1 MAGGA
6 GAPAAAV
13 PAAGACAGGGGWRS
27 GVPTLGGLRV
37 VGGGVRAGVR
47 GVEGDES
54 VGRHAEDVDDNF
66 GGKKQWTHK
75 LWGFVRDA
83 FGDG

>member
-1 MAGGA
+1 
-6 GAPAAAV
+6 
-13 PAAGACAGGGGWRS
+13 
-27 GVPTLGGLRV
+27 